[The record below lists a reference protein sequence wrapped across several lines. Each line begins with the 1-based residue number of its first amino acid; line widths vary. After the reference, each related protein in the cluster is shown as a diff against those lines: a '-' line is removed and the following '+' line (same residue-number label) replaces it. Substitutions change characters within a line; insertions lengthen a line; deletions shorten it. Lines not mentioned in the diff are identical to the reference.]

1 MGLKYL
7 SRMSTDPALDEHGN
21 PIVVLSRDLTDYD
34 LRCLRALATRRTLNC
49 DSIAKLIGGV
59 PKSVRDRFNVLKRK
73 PNLYVRV
80 CEEQANNPK
89 QHLKSKLY
97 YELAEAG
104 ITALEE
110 RGHRIGRRSRMKRL
124 KHQVM
129 IDEILASWQIGF
141 AEFTEFAPIWW
152 PEILTSEK
160 TPLKTRE
167 AKHPSL
173 VPVTF
178 EFNGKVIKDLSY
190 ECDDKPF
197 GFRRPDGRAM
207 FIMIEADCDSESAT
221 SDYYGYATLQRKFA
235 QQIAILEQGLY
246 RSQFGFPNMHFLFYV
261 PTVRRME
268 SAMGVLEEMTKH
280 KPKLRR
286 SFAFTTHPTFT
297 NYDQKAPSAWALT
310 DDYQR
315 VDCPPLNFT
324 GGGEHGRTT
333 IADKN
338 LDRGDRGEGDRA

>member
-7 SRMSTDPALDEHGN
+7 SRFSDEPVLDKDGK
-21 PIVVLSRDLTDYD
+21 PVVVLSRDLTDYD
-34 LRCLRALATRRTLNC
+34 VRILAALDGRRVLNFAT
-49 DSIAKLIGGV
+49 IAKIIGGTE
-59 PKSVRDRFNVLKRK
+59 KSIRDRCNVLKRK
-73 PNLYVRV
+73 PNCYVRV
-80 CEEQANNPK
+80 CAEQTNNPK

-97 YELAEAG
+97 IELAEAG
-104 ITALEE
+104 MTALAE
-110 RGHRIGRRSRMKRL
+110 RGRRIPRRSRMKRL

-129 IDEILASWQIGF
+129 IDEIMASWQIGF
-141 AEFTEFAPIWW
+141 AEYTEFTPIWW
-152 PEILTSEK
+152 PEILTGEK
-160 TPLKTRE
+160 TPIKTRE
-167 AKHPSL
+167 MKHPSL

-178 EFNGKVIKDLSY
+178 EFNGKEIKDLSY

-197 GFRRPDGRAM
+197 GFIRPDGRAM

-221 SDYYGYATLQRKFA
+221 SDFYGYATLQRKFA

-268 SAMGVLEEMTKH
+268 SAMGVLEELTKH
-280 KPKLRR
+280 KAKLRK
-286 SFAFTTHPTFT
+286 SFAFQTHPTFT

-324 GGGEHGRTT
+324 GGENGRTP
-333 IADKN
+333 IADQN
-338 LDRGDRGEGDRA
+338 LDRGDRREGDRA

>member
-7 SRMSTDPALDEHGN
+7 SRFSNDPILGKDGK
-21 PIVVLSRDLTDYD
+21 PVVVPSRDLTAYD
-34 LRCLRALATRRTLNC
+34 LRILAALAGRRVLNFAT
-49 DSIAKLIGGV
+49 IAKSIGGTE
-59 PKSVRDRFNVLKRK
+59 KSVRDRCNVLKRK
-73 PNLYVRV
+73 PNCYVKV
-80 CEEQANNPK
+80 CDEQTNNPK

-97 YELAEAG
+97 IELAEAG

-129 IDEILASWQIGF
+129 IDEIMASWQIGF
-141 AEFTEFAPIWW
+141 AEFTEFTPIWW
-152 PEILTSEK
+152 SDILTGDK
-160 TPLKTRE
+160 TPISTRE

-178 EFNGKVIKDLSY
+178 EFNSKEIKDLSY

-197 GFRRPDGRAM
+197 GFLRPDGRAM

-221 SDYYGYATLQRKFA
+221 SDSYTYATLQRKFA
-235 QQIAILEQGLY
+235 QQIAVLEQRLY
-246 RSQFGFPNMHFLFYV
+246 HSQFGFPNLTFVYYV

-286 SFAFTTHPTFT
+286 SFAFQTHPTYT

-315 VDCPPLNFT
+315 VGMEPLNFT
-324 GGGEHGRTT
+324 GGDNGRAP
-333 IADKN
+333 IADQN